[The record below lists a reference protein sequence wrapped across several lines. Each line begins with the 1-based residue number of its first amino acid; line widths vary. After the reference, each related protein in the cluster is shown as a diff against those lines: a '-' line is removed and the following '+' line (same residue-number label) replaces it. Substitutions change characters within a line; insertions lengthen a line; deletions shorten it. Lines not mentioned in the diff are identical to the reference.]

1 MHSLPSESQ
10 DMYTSS
16 EFRELDFDKD
26 AAIAKFP
33 DPRVIFDFLLR
44 SEHFPLALI
53 TTLSA
58 ALGDYHELS
67 NMRFYRSETQNLQNL
82 RDNQTHRNFFLR
94 QVHSEPNKHD
104 MLRALLV
111 FLYSHRQNM
120 EIGSW
125 TQGENTHAFEQEI
138 LRRRKAIIEVF
149 TELYEYAYR
158 TFNGERIPYVQKPID
173 LSGRPVEFPSQ
184 SYVMDKKIADIMMSA
199 KVQSIA
205 MMGAAMKHGSKI
217 QPKLGPTDSFILTEE
232 DGLNGLAPL
241 DHPDDEI
248 DFKNTFRI
256 AAHILH
262 AEGAC
267 RIATPIAKD
276 LLPAL
281 LKKFPGQDPFHAFG
295 TSLGMAS
302 HIPAMIQPSDD
313 GILAKKISPDQ
324 FRSVVEKHIP
334 EPERH

>member
-1 MHSLPSESQ
+1 MRSSPPEPQ
-10 DMYTSS
+10 DMYSLS
-16 EFRELDFDKD
+16 EFQELDFDKD

-33 DPRVIFDFLLR
+33 NPQIVFDFLLR
-44 SEHFPLALI
+44 SQHFPLALI

-67 NMRFYRSETQNLQNL
+67 NIRFYQTETQNLQNF
-82 RDNQTHRNFFLR
+82 RDNQAHRNLFLR

-111 FLYSHRQNM
+111 FLYSHRKNM
-120 EIGSW
+120 EVGHW
-125 TQGENTHAFEQEI
+125 PQGEHTHAFEQEI
-138 LRRRKAIIEVF
+138 LRRRKAILEVF
-149 TELYEYAYR
+149 TEMYEYAYR
-158 TFNGERIPYVQKPID
+158 TFNGEHIPYVQKPID

-184 SYVMDKKIADIMMSA
+184 HYVLEKGIADIMMSA

-205 MMGAAMKHGSKI
+205 MMGTAMKHGSKI
-217 QPKLGPTDSFILTEE
+217 QPKLGPTDSFILAED
-232 DGLNGLAPL
+232 DGLDGLVPL
-241 DHPDDEI
+241 DHPHDEI

-262 AEGAC
+262 ADGVCLVSA
-267 RIATPIAKD
+267 PIAKE

-324 FRSVVEKHIP
+324 FRSVVEKHIQ